1 MFEFPNFNQKREVNE
16 GGEAKKR
23 KGLKKVISSLAMAGV
38 VSGGADQALSGE
50 LKTNQEKANF
60 SKEHKLETDYRVQEK
75 ERLEHEMGAKITF
88 EDGYDVKGHSSESQV
103 QDNKTE
109 VTRRVSFMA
118 KSETLNEAEDS
129 EQESESKTKT
139 FPEALAEVYRVDS
152 LIAEKI
158 EITRIKVKSN
168 LAEIKKRLAQDNA
181 VFNNLSDDR
190 IKGLL
195 SRVNSEEEWIRLIK
209 RYSLSEE
216 TKKYLMDN
224 QFVYIP
230 EGIEKK
236 AFILKSL
243 YGLYG
248 WQSLKDVEL
257 LGDDEELVD
266 MDDDRTRSI
275 NNFALLWMDE
285 SLNEIENVDL
295 NLIPNE
301 LLKKLLNWDRQEKFD
316 LSLINANQQNDLKAN
331 LLRGL
336 YFKQIPVTPNN
347 ILVEAYELDK
357 KREQFDN
364 VSILKDRHILRFYS
378 DERADYSPIEEI
390 CLQIY
395 EGTIDKQ
402 STVEDLR
409 EYLTIKGEE
418 DKKISQIEAE
428 ELYEKLS
435 EVMSDLKKV
444 EEEYRQFLDSSE
456 EVKNFLNDLEKGTRM
471 DKALAEKIRVN
482 GFAKEILGISD
493 NSQLYL
499 LDTFPSFRDSRLMR
513 NFVKDILI
521 PRHRDFSYNY
531 KVLLD
536 KVGKIAGNYA
546 VINNSLFNSEKIEQG
561 YIDSGCRS
569 YTAEEVPDKD
579 ENNEEEKRKEELLK
593 LFVEMP
599 KPSTLVIDAHGDID
613 YFDNSA
619 AINFKSLRITPEEL
633 FRVYQTRWEQ
643 LNPGQIIKPEEND
656 IFYFRSCF
664 GTSFAREFYALCDKE
679 NYPKPIFIGE
689 AEYGRY
695 NWFDTSNGYRAKFEE
710 MLFEDGAR
718 TIGELRKRYRITN
731 RGNLTILVP
740 DNQRAMQL
748 TENEDKSK
756 NAENAI

>member
-129 EQESESKTKT
+129 EQENESETEL
-139 FPEALAEVYRVDS
+139 FLDAWMEVDKVDS

-195 SRVNSEEEWIRLIK
+195 SRVNSEEELTRLVK

-248 WQSLKDVEL
+248 WQSLDNEFSDSYHYP
-257 LGDDEELVD
+257 G
-266 MDDDRTRSI
+266 RSR

-336 YFKQIPVTPNN
+336 YFKQIPVTPSN

-482 GFAKEILGISD
+482 GFAKGILGISD

-513 NFVKDILI
+513 NFVKNILI

-536 KVGKIAGNYA
+536 KVDKIAGNYA
-546 VINNSLFNSEKIEQG
+546 VINKFLFNTKKIEQG
-561 YIDSGCRS
+561 YIDSGRRS
-569 YTAEEVPDKD
+569 YTAVEVPDKPDKD
-579 ENNEEEKRKEELLK
+579 ENNEKEKIKEELLK
-593 LFVEMP
+593 LFVETP
-599 KPSTLVIDAHGDID
+599 KPSTLVIDTHGNID

-619 AINFKSLRITPEEL
+619 AINFESLRITPEEL
-633 FRVYQTRWEQ
+633 FRAYQTRWEQ
-643 LNPGQIIKPEEND
+643 LKPGQIIKPEEND
-656 IFYFRSCF
+656 IFYFSSCF

-689 AEYGRY
+689 AEYGQY